1 MVSRMAYCEVSDV
14 LHELHPTLLFE
25 MRKHYDTAHG
35 ADPLQPDF
43 EGTIAEHISK
53 AEAFVNASLARA
65 YRVPLKKATSVVIS
79 AECKI
84 AAYFAAA
91 SFSEKEQILKDR
103 YETATEILENL
114 VKADDSSLVEE
125 DDSSDKGD
133 SRVSY
138 GSDCRIFTVDE
149 LSQW

>member
-1 MVSRMAYCEVSDV
+1 MAYCEVSGV

-25 MRKHYDTAHG
+25 MRKHYDATHAT
-35 ADPLQPDF
+35 DPEQPDF
-43 EGTIAEHISK
+43 ESTIAEHIFK

-65 YRVPLKKATSVVIS
+65 YRVPLKKATSVVVS

-103 YETATEILENL
+103 YETATEILDNL

-125 DDSSDKGD
+125 DNGSNEDSD
-133 SRVSY
+133 SWVSY
-138 GSDCRIFTVDE
+138 GSDRRIFTGNE

>member
-1 MVSRMAYCEVSDV
+1 MSYCGISDV

-25 MRKHYDTAHG
+25 MRKHYDTAH
-35 ADPLQPDF
+35 ASDPSQPDF
-43 EGTIAEHISK
+43 EGTIVEHISK

-65 YRVPLKKATSVVIS
+65 YRVPLKKATTVVTS

-103 YETATEILENL
+103 YETATEILDNL
-114 VKADDSSLVEE
+114 VKSDDSSLVEE
-125 DDSSDKGD
+125 EDSSDSGD
-133 SRVSY
+133 SRVSW
-138 GSDCRIFTVDE
+138 GSEGQIFTSDE
-149 LSQW
+149 LAQW

>member
-1 MVSRMAYCEVSDV
+1 MSYCGVSDV

-25 MRKHYDTAHG
+25 MRKQYDA
-35 ADPLQPDF
+35 ANASDPSQPDF
-43 EGTIAEHISK
+43 DGTIAEHISK

-65 YRVPLKKATSVVIS
+65 YRVPLKKATTVVIS

-103 YETATEILENL
+103 YETATEILDNL

-125 DDSSDKGD
+125 DDSSDEGD
-133 SRVSY
+133 SRVSW
-138 GSDCRIFTVDE
+138 GSNDQIFTSDE
-149 LSQW
+149 LEQW

>member
-1 MVSRMAYCEVSDV
+1 
-14 LHELHPTLLFE
+14 
-25 MRKHYDTAHG
+25 MRKHYDAAHA
-35 ADPLQPDF
+35 ADSTQPDF

-65 YRVPLKKATSVVIS
+65 YRVPLKKATHTVIS

-91 SFSEKEQILKDR
+91 SFSEKEKILLDK
-103 YETATEILENL
+103 YETATELLDNL
-114 VKADDSSLVEE
+114 VKADDPSLVEE
-125 DDSSDKGD
+125 DDSNNDVD

-138 GSDCRIFTVDE
+138 GSDSRIFTGDE

>member
-1 MVSRMAYCEVSDV
+1 MSYCVLSDV
-14 LHELHPTLLFE
+14 FHELHPTLLFE
-25 MRKHYDTAHG
+25 MRKHYDAAH
-35 ADPLQPDF
+35 ASDPSQPDF
-43 EGTIAEHISK
+43 EGTIEEHISK

-65 YRVPLKKATSVVIS
+65 YRVPLKKATTVVIS

-103 YETATEILENL
+103 YETATEILDNL

-125 DDSSDKGD
+125 DDSSDSGE
-133 SRVSY
+133 SRVSW
-138 GSDCRIFTVDE
+138 GSEDQIFTSNE

>member
-1 MVSRMAYCEVSDV
+1 MSYCGISDV

-25 MRKHYDTAHG
+25 MRKHYDIAH
-35 ADPLQPDF
+35 ASDPSQPDF
-43 EGTIAEHISK
+43 EGTIVEHISK

-65 YRVPLKKATSVVIS
+65 YRTPLKKATTAVIS

-84 AAYFAAA
+84 AAYFSAA

-103 YETATEILENL
+103 YETATEILDNL

-125 DDSSDKGD
+125 EDSGDSGD
-133 SRVSY
+133 SRVSW
-138 GSDCRIFTVDE
+138 GSEGQIFTSDE
-149 LSQW
+149 LAQW

>member
-1 MVSRMAYCEVSDV
+1 MSYCEITNV

-25 MRKHYDTAHG
+25 MRKHYDAAH
-35 ADPLQPDF
+35 ASDPSQPDF
-43 EGTIAEHISK
+43 EETIEEHISK

-65 YRVPLKKATSVVIS
+65 YRVPLKKATTVVIS

-103 YETATEILENL
+103 YETATEILDNL

-125 DDSSDKGD
+125 DDRGDSGD
-133 SRVSY
+133 SRVSW
-138 GSDCRIFTVDE
+138 GSDGQIFTSDE

>member
-1 MVSRMAYCEVSDV
+1 MAYCEISDV

-25 MRKHYDTAHG
+25 MRKHYDTAHA
-35 ADPLQPDF
+35 ADSSQPDF
-43 EGTIAEHISK
+43 EGTIAEHISR

-65 YRVPLKKATSVVIS
+65 YRVPLKKATTVVVS

-91 SFSEKEQILKDR
+91 SFSEKEKILLDK
-103 YETATEILENL
+103 YETATEILDNL
-114 VKADDSSLVEE
+114 VRADDSSLVEE
-125 DDSSDKGD
+125 EDDSDDIGD

-138 GSDCRIFTVDE
+138 GSDSRIFTGEE

>member
-1 MVSRMAYCEVSDV
+1 MAYCEISDV

-25 MRKHYDTAHG
+25 MRKHYDTAHA
-35 ADPLQPDF
+35 ADPIQLNF
-43 EGTIAEHISK
+43 TETIAEHISR

-65 YRVPLKKATSVVIS
+65 YRVPLKKATTVVVS

-91 SFSEKEQILKDR
+91 SFSEKEKILLDK
-103 YETATEILENL
+103 YETATEILDNL
-114 VKADDSSLVEE
+114 VRADDPGLVEEE
-125 DDSSDKGD
+125 DDSGNSGD
-133 SRVSY
+133 SRVSW
-138 GSDCRIFTVDE
+138 GSDSRLFTTGE

>member
-1 MVSRMAYCEVSDV
+1 MAYCEISDV

-25 MRKHYDTAHG
+25 MRKHYDAAH
-35 ADPLQPDF
+35 AAAPEQPDF
-43 EGTIAEHISK
+43 ENTIAEHISK

-65 YRVPLKKATSVVIS
+65 YRVPLKKATHTVVS

-91 SFSEKEQILKDR
+91 SFSEKEKILLDK
-103 YETATEILENL
+103 YETATELLDNL
-114 VKADDSSLVEE
+114 VKADDPSLVEE
-125 DDSSDKGD
+125 DDSNNDVD

-138 GSDCRIFTVDE
+138 GSDSRIFTGDE

>member
-1 MVSRMAYCEVSDV
+1 MAYCNVNDV
-14 LHELHPTLLFE
+14 LHELHPTLKFE
-25 MRKHYDTAHG
+25 MEKHYDAAH
-35 ADPLQPDF
+35 ASDSSQPDF
-43 EGTIAEHISK
+43 WDTIAEHIVK

-65 YRVPLKKATSVVIS
+65 YRVPLKKPTNVAIS

-91 SFSEKEQILKDR
+91 AFSEKEKILIDK
-103 YETATEILENL
+103 YESATEILDNL

-125 DDSSDKGD
+125 DSSSGEDSD
-133 SRVSY
+133 SRVSW
-138 GSDCRIFTVDE
+138 GSDSRIFTGSE

>member
-1 MVSRMAYCEVSDV
+1 MAYCEISDV

-25 MRKHYDTAHG
+25 MRKHYDAAHAADTA
-35 ADPLQPDF
+35 QPDF
-43 EGTIAEHISK
+43 TATIAEHISK

-65 YRVPLKKATSVVIS
+65 YRVPLKKATQTVLS

-91 SFSEKEQILKDR
+91 SFSEKEKILLDK
-103 YETATEILENL
+103 YETATEILDNL
-114 VKADDSSLVEE
+114 VKADDSSLVE
-125 DDSSDKGD
+125 DDSSGEDSD

-138 GSDCRIFTVDE
+138 GSDSRIFTSDE

>member
-1 MVSRMAYCEVSDV
+1 MAYCEISDV

-25 MRKHYDTAHG
+25 MRKHYDAAHA
-35 ADPLQPDF
+35 ADPEQPDF
-43 EGTIAEHISK
+43 ENTIAEHTFK

-65 YRVPLKKATSVVIS
+65 YRVPLKKATHTVIS

-103 YETATEILENL
+103 YDTATELLDNL
-114 VKADDSSLVEE
+114 VKADDSNLVEE
-125 DDSSDKGD
+125 DDSSGEDLD

-138 GSDCRIFTVDE
+138 GSDSRIFTSDE

>member
-1 MVSRMAYCEVSDV
+1 MAYCEISDV

-25 MRKHYDTAHG
+25 MRKHYDAAHS
-35 ADPLQPDF
+35 ADPAQPDF
-43 EGTIAEHISK
+43 TGTITEHISK

-65 YRVPLKKATSVVIS
+65 YRVPLKKATHTVIS

-91 SFSEKEQILKDR
+91 AFSEKEQILKDR
-103 YETATEILENL
+103 YETATEILDNL
-114 VKADDSSLVEE
+114 VKVDDSSLIEKEE
-125 DDSSDKGD
+125 DDSGNSGD

-138 GSDCRIFTVDE
+138 GSDSRIFTNNE

>member
-1 MVSRMAYCEVSDV
+1 MAYCEISDV

-25 MRKHYDTAHG
+25 MRKHYDTAHA
-35 ADPLQPDF
+35 ADPIQLNF

-65 YRVPLKKATSVVIS
+65 YTVIS

-91 SFSEKEQILKDR
+91 SFSEKEKILLDK
-103 YETATEILENL
+103 YETATEILDNL
-114 VKADDSSLVEE
+114 VRADDSSLVEE
-125 DDSSDKGD
+125 DDSGD
-133 SRVSY
+133 SGESRVSY
-138 GSDCRIFTVDE
+138 GSDSRIFTNDE

>member
-1 MVSRMAYCEVSDV
+1 MAYCEVSGV

-25 MRKHYDTAHG
+25 MRKHYDAAH
-35 ADPLQPDF
+35 AANPEQPDF
-43 EGTIAEHISK
+43 ESTIAEHIFK

-65 YRVPLKKATSVVIS
+65 YRVPLKKATHTVVS

-84 AAYFAAA
+84 AAYFTAA

-103 YETATEILENL
+103 YETATEILDNL
-114 VKADDSSLVEE
+114 VKADDPGLVEEE
-125 DDSSDKGD
+125 DDSGDSGD
-133 SRVSY
+133 SRVSW
-138 GSDCRIFTVDE
+138 GSDSRIFTGEE

>member
-1 MVSRMAYCEVSDV
+1 MAYCEISDV

-25 MRKHYDTAHG
+25 MRKHYDTAH
-35 ADPLQPDF
+35 AAAPIQLNF

-65 YRVPLKKATSVVIS
+65 YRVPLKKATHTVIS

-91 SFSEKEQILKDR
+91 SFSEKEKILLDK
-103 YETATEILENL
+103 YETATEILDNL
-114 VKADDSSLVEE
+114 VRADDSSLVEE
-125 DDSSDKGD
+125 EDSGD
-133 SRVSY
+133 SGESRVSY
-138 GSDCRIFTVDE
+138 GSDSRIFTNDE